1 MIQKE
6 EINFRLVIFHSTNE
20 EKKAFL
26 ELEQVL
32 IGIIILPNYSI
43 LSAFLFDVY
52 TLKNSI
58 NIWEE

>member
-52 TLKNSI
+52 TLKNSR
-58 NIWEE
+58 NVWEK